1 MTAKGSNEYFHN
13 LSRSMIL
20 SLCNGHFTHFLICS
34 SSKPYVL
41 TQNPF
46 TKKCVPRCSLLSS
59 KFISNLFS
67 NNCLIISRADL
78 STFPLNILNPHFG
91 DHTIRTLY
99 SYTACANLLKSFI
112 KCLLPM
118 FRFSI
123 PHLKEVFLFIKSLS
137 NPQSKESPPKGR
149 DIVLDTL

>member
-46 TKKCVPRCSLLSS
+46 TKKCVHQYRLFSS

-91 DHTIRTLY
+91 DHTITTLY
-99 SYTACANLLKSFI
+99 SYTACANSLKSFI
-112 KCLLPM
+112 KYLLLM
-118 FRFSI
+118 FRVTT
-123 PHLKEVFLFIKSLS
+123 PHLKEVFLSVKSLS
-137 NPQSKESPPKGR
+137 NPQSKEAPPKG
-149 DIVLDTL
+149 